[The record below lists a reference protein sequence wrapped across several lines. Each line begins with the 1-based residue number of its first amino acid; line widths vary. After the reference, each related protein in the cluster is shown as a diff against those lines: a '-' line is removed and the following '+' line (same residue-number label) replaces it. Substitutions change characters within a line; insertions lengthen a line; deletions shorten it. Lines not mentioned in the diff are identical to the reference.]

1 MMKTSTQRARFAAL
15 RAVAE
20 LARRS
25 DADIWSLLAYADE
38 VRLSAGDRVAQEGR
52 LCSQLVVVIDGTLR
66 NRFHQVVPGET
77 VGWDAMWERSTNAAT
92 VTAETDARLLVMSHD
107 QFRAVKALV
116 GPGLVRANDGCR
128 RSPSSEREVRSSL
141 AS

>member
-1 MMKTSTQRARFAAL
+1 MRTLIQRERFAAL

-20 LARRS
+20 LEPCTDS
-25 DADIWSLLAYADE
+25 EIWWLLTHADE
-38 VRLSAGDRVAQEGR
+38 VRLFAGNRVAHEGR
-52 LCSQLVVVIDGTLR
+52 YCDELVIVMEGTLCSGPHLVG
-66 NRFHQVVPGET
+66 PGEAI
-77 VGWDAMWERSTNAAT
+77 GWEEMWQRSTNPAT

-116 GPGLVRANDGCR
+116 DPGPVRSVEQCP
-128 RSPSSEREVRSSL
+128 RSPSSEREVQSLL

>member
-1 MMKTSTQRARFAAL
+1 MTSDQRTRFSAL

-20 LARRS
+20 LDLGS
-25 DADIWSLLAYADE
+25 DADIKSLIAYADE
-38 VRLSAGDRVAQEGR
+38 VRVHAGDRVAQQGR
-52 LCSQLVVVIDGTLR
+52 YCTELVVVVEGILCVGSR
-66 NRFHQVVPGET
+66 PIGPGET
-77 VGWDAMWERSTNAAT
+77 VGWHEMWERSTHPAT

-116 GPGLVRANDGCR
+116 GPGLAKAVEQCP
-128 RSPSSEREVRSSL
+128 RSPLSEREVQSLL

>member
-1 MMKTSTQRARFAAL
+1 MRTLIQRARYAAL

-20 LARRS
+20 LEACS

-38 VRLSAGDRVAQEGR
+38 VRLCAGDRVAQEGR
-52 LCSQLVVVIDGTLR
+52 YCTELVVVMEGTLSGR
-66 NRFHQVVPGET
+66 SRRVGPGET
-77 VGWDAMWERSTNAAT
+77 IGWTAMWERSTNPVT
-92 VTAETDARLLVMSHD
+92 VTAESDARLLVMSHD

-116 GPGLVRANDGCR
+116 GPGLVRPNDGCL
-128 RSPSSEREVRSSL
+128 RSPSSEREVQSSL

>member
-1 MMKTSTQRARFAAL
+1 MKTPTQRSRFAAL

-20 LARRS
+20 LALCS
-25 DADIWSLLAYADE
+25 DADIWSLLGYADE
-38 VRLSAGDRVAQEGR
+38 VRLRAGDRVGQEGR
-52 LCSQLVVVIDGTLR
+52 YCTELVVVIQGALR
-66 NRFHQVVPGET
+66 SGSHIVGPGET
-77 VGWDAMWERSTNAAT
+77 AGWYAMWERSTNPTT

-116 GPGLVRANDGCR
+116 GPGLVRSVEQCP
-128 RSPSSEREVRSSL
+128 RSPSSEREVQSSL

>member
-1 MMKTSTQRARFAAL
+1 MRTSTQRKRFAAL

-20 LARRS
+20 LEPCTDS
-25 DADIWSLLAYADE
+25 EVWSLLTYADE
-38 VRLSAGDRVAQEGR
+38 VGLFAGDSVAQEGR
-52 LCSQLVVVIDGTLR
+52 YCSELVVVMDGALCSGR
-66 NRFHQVVPGET
+66 QLVGPGET
-77 VGWDAMWERSTNAAT
+77 VGWDEMWERSTNPAT

-116 GPGLVRANDGCR
+116 GPGLSKAVEQCP
-128 RSPSSEREVRSSL
+128 RSHSSEREVQSSL

>member
-1 MMKTSTQRARFAAL
+1 MKTSTERSRFAAL

-20 LARRS
+20 LAPRS
-25 DADIWSLLAYADE
+25 DADIWSLLPYTDE
-38 VRLSAGDRVAQEGR
+38 VRLLAGDSVSQEGR
-52 LCSQLVVVIDGTLR
+52 LCSELVVVIEGTLC
-66 NRFHQVVPGET
+66 NRSHQVVAGET
-77 VGWDAMWERSTNAAT
+77 VGWDEMWERSTNPAT

-116 GPGLVRANDGCR
+116 GPGFVRAEDGCR
-128 RSPSSEREVRSSL
+128 RSPSSEREARSLL

>member
-1 MMKTSTQRARFAAL
+1 MMTAGQRSRFAAL

-20 LARRS
+20 LAPCS
-25 DADIWSLLAYADE
+25 DAGIGSLLAYADE
-38 VRLSAGDRVAQEGR
+38 VPVCAGDLVARQGR
-52 LCSQLVVVIDGTLR
+52 YITELVVVVEGTLCCGSR
-66 NRFHQVVPGET
+66 LVGPGET
-77 VGWDAMWERSTNAAT
+77 VGWHEMWERSINPMT

-116 GPGLVRANDGCR
+116 GQGPVRAVKQCP
-128 RSPSSEREVRSSL
+128 RSPSSEREVQSSL

>member
-1 MMKTSTQRARFAAL
+1 MTPGQRSRFAAL

-20 LARRS
+20 LAPCS
-25 DADIWSLLAYADE
+25 DAGIRSLLGYTDE
-38 VRLSAGDRVAQEGR
+38 VPVCAGDRVARQGHYITE
-52 LCSQLVVVIDGTLR
+52 LVVVVEGTLCCGSSL
-66 NRFHQVVPGET
+66 VGPGKT
-77 VGWDAMWERSTNAAT
+77 VGWHEMWERSINPMT
-92 VTAETDARLLVMSHD
+92 VAAETDARLLVMSHD

-116 GPGLVRANDGCR
+116 GPGPVRANDGCL

>member
-1 MMKTSTQRARFAAL
+1 MRTPTQRERFAAL

-20 LARRS
+20 LEPCTDS
-25 DADIWSLLAYADE
+25 EIWSLLTHADE
-38 VRLSAGDRVAQEGR
+38 VRLFAGNGVAREGR
-52 LCSQLVVVIDGTLR
+52 YCDELIIVMEGALCSGTHLVG
-66 NRFHQVVPGET
+66 PGET
-77 VGWDAMWERSTNAAT
+77 IGWDEMWERSTNPTT

-116 GPGLVRANDGCR
+116 GPGLAKAVEQCP
-128 RSPSSEREVRSSL
+128 RSPSSEREVQSLL

>member
-1 MMKTSTQRARFAAL
+1 MRTSTQRERFAAL

-20 LARRS
+20 LEPCTDS
-25 DADIWSLLAYADE
+25 EIWSLLTHADE
-38 VRLSAGDRVAQEGR
+38 VRLFAGDGVAQQGR
-52 LCSQLVVVIDGTLR
+52 YCTELVVVIEGALCSGSHLVRPGGTI
-66 NRFHQVVPGET
+66 
-77 VGWDAMWERSTNAAT
+77 GWTEMWERSLNPAT

-116 GPGLVRANDGCR
+116 GQGIVRPNDGCP
-128 RSPSSEREVRSSL
+128 RSLSSEREVQSSL